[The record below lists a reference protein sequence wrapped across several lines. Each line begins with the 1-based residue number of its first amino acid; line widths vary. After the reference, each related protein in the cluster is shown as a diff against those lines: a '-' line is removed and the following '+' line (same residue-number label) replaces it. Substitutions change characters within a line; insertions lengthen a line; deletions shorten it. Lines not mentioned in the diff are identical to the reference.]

1 VTCNRPDFWTTTSN
15 ERNNFVPHVKSL
27 LKIHGRAAVAVPDNV
42 LFEGDAGETVRR
54 NLLTECEVDILL
66 RLSRAVAAIQ
76 LR

>member
-1 VTCNRPDFWTTTSN
+1 
-15 ERNNFVPHVKSL
+15 
-27 LKIHGRAAVAVPDNV
+27 V